1 MTGSLLSRPLSRS
14 SVIVGSRRRAVQE
27 PAAGRKPGKPG
38 AYDAW
43 SRNPGSQLREP
54 LPCDCPGLAATP
66 RGESAGGGSPPD
78 SLRPAQTPDSCLGV
92 KGSPVQIRPSR
103 P

>member
-1 MTGSLLSRPLSRS
+1 
-14 SVIVGSRRRAVQE
+14 VA
-27 PAAGRKPGKPG
+27 RKPGETG
-38 AYDAW
+38 VYDGS

-54 LPCDCPGLAATP
+54 LPSDSPGLTATP

-103 P
+103 QGMSRSERVPGVGP